1 MSYYDPQA
9 KISRIDFIAWLKC
22 ENESPPAGCLLENWC
37 AGLESGSKIKVK
49 KTKKLATEEMSV
61 SDVFSK
67 FENLGCNEISILIL
81 MSDKMAKMV
90 IKGKTIKVAPAQL
103 GLIEDSQGWKL
114 LLSAAVNEGNLSNG
128 LRELNTSS
136 DLEAEKRKIKTV
148 ISRLRN
154 RLKSSM
160 GLADDPII
168 FSKNGGYRFNFKVMS
183 HELLKGDVSHGSD
196 AMDYTDDYSA
206 NGRRRDNYD

>member
-1 MSYYDPQA
+1 MSYRDPQA

-22 ENESPPAGCLLENWC
+22 ENESRPAGCLLENWC

-49 KTKKLATEEMSV
+49 KTNKLATEEMSIG
-61 SDVFSK
+61 DVFSK
-67 FENLGCNEISILIL
+67 FENLRCNEISIL

-90 IKGKTIKVAPAQL
+90 IKRKTIEVAPAQL
-103 GLIEDSQGWKL
+103 SLSEDSQGWKL

-128 LRELNTSS
+128 LGKLNASS

-154 RLKSSM
+154 NLKSSM
-160 GLADDPII
+160 GLVDNPII
-168 FSKNGGYRFNFKVMS
+168 FSKNTGCKFTFKVMF
-183 HELLKGDVSHGSD
+183 HELLKSNVSHDSD
-196 AMDYTDDYSA
+196 AMDYLDDYSA
-206 NGRRRDNYD
+206 NDRRRDNYD